1 MNIVL
6 KSQSESNEKDRVII
20 IDNTPFPNGGSAP
33 DDEII
38 LQYISSSQYKMSYN
52 LRNVS
57 ILMGLC
63 SMILF
68 FVIGALVYLTFK
80 IRKEINHKFLSSE
93 DDQDEEEEDDD

>member
-38 LQYISSSQYKMSYN
+38 LQYVSSS
-52 LRNVS
+52 
-57 ILMGLC
+57 
-63 SMILF
+63 
-68 FVIGALVYLTFK
+68 
-80 IRKEINHKFLSSE
+80 
-93 DDQDEEEEDDD
+93 